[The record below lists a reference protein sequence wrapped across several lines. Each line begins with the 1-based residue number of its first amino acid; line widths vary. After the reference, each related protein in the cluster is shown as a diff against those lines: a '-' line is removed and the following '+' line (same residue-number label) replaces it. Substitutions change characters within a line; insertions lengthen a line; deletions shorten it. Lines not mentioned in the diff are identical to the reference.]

1 MKVNYTRSNKRPSHS
16 RVRNIFPRK
25 TFKRQNANRYLIN
38 VPFRVTKEYGTN
50 INNTSRNVKRS
61 NQLRKAR
68 ESIETSYQLYPSQ
81 ALSEEEARVYA
92 EFSAAYNDPENMLD
106 SIKKLGKKV
115 KYQETNISN
124 LNNAQAKLY
133 SNLSNANYNLDNNE
147 KLELLEKF
155 LKKYYS
161 DYY

>member
-1 MKVNYTRSNKRPSHS
+1 MLSNNTRSNKRRPQS
-16 RVRNIFPRK
+16 RMRNLFPRK
-25 TFKRQNANRYLIN
+25 TFKRHNASRYLIN

-50 INNTSRNVKRS
+50 INNQNRNVKRS

-81 ALSEEEARVYA
+81 ALSEEEARLYA
-92 EFSAAYNDPENMLD
+92 EFSAAYNDPKNMLD

-133 SNLSNANYNLDNNE
+133 SNLSGANYNLDNNE
-147 KLELLEKF
+147 KLEFLEKI